1 MTYQEALTLKSKFGE
16 YLQIDNKLYSVLI
29 VPSNIDNLVSF
40 FADYDKHTYTDST
53 CKQYSKEKSETEK
66 YRLQASI
73 DKIDKKLNELDL

>member
-53 CKQYSKEKSETEK
+53 CKQYSKDDEYAVYS
-66 YRLQASI
+66 YL
-73 DKIDKKLNELDL
+73 DK